1 MKTMPLIAALG
12 LTAALGCNVLGAAD
26 WTRFR
31 GANGS
36 GIATDST
43 APSAWSET
51 HGVKWKTPLPG
62 PGASSPIVRG
72 DRVFVTCYSGY
83 GDSVGGSTSPENLKR
98 HLVCI
103 SRTDGRILWS
113 QAVPAVL
120 PEDSYN
126 GMMAE
131 HGYASNTPAI
141 DDERVYAFFGKT
153 GVVAFDFAGKQL
165 WQVSV
170 GQDSSNRRWGSGS
183 SLVLYKDLVIVTA
196 SEESRS
202 IRALDK
208 RTGKEMW
215 KAAADTLELTY
226 GTPTLVESA
235 GGQAELVIAVPG
247 EVWSLN
253 PDTGKL
259 RWYATTALTGNVG
272 PSVVAAE
279 GIIYA
284 TGGFPGTGSVAVRA
298 GGKGDVTQSH
308 IVWSSQHGSYIPSP
322 VVYRGRLHFVNDQG
336 FAVCVDA
343 QTGNLVYKERLSG
356 VSSGSGGGFGSKPF
370 YASAVLANGN
380 LYAVSRRNGTF
391 VIAATPEFKLV
402 AQNKLPSDGSDFN
415 ATPALSGHQIFL
427 RSNRFLYCIEA
438 DVGGRSGQ
446 EKAGN

>member
-1 MKTMPLIAALG
+1 MKTTSVIARFGLLTVLG
-12 LTAALGCNVLGAAD
+12 GTVLGAAD

-31 GANGS
+31 GVNGS
-36 GIATDST
+36 GIASDSK
-43 APSAWSET
+43 APAIWSDAQ
-51 HGVKWKTPLPG
+51 GVKWKAPLPG

-72 DRVFVTCYSGY
+72 ERVFVTCYSGY
-83 GDSVGGSTSPENLKR
+83 GDGAGGSGSPENLKR

-103 SRTDGRILWS
+103 SRLEGKILWS

-141 DDERVYAFFGKT
+141 DDARVYAFFGKT

-165 WQVSV
+165 WQVNV
-170 GQDSSNRRWGSGS
+170 GQESSNRRWGSGS
-183 SLVLYKDLVIVTA
+183 SLILYKDFVIVTA

-208 RTGKEMW
+208 RTGKEVW

-226 GTPTLVESA
+226 GTPTLVDLA
-235 GGQAELVIAVPG
+235 DGQAELVIAVPG

-259 RWYATTALTGNVG
+259 RWYASTALTGNVG

-279 GIIYA
+279 GVVYA
-284 TGGFPGTGSVAVRA
+284 TGGFPGTGSVAVRT

-322 VVYRGRLHFVNDQG
+322 VVYQGRLHFVNDQG
-336 FAVCVDA
+336 FAVCLDA
-343 QTGNLVYKERLSG
+343 RTGHLIYKERLPGAASG
-356 VSSGSGGGFGSKPF
+356 GGGFGAKPF
-370 YASAVLANGN
+370 YASGVLANGN

-402 AQNKLPSDGSDFN
+402 AQNKLAADSSDFN
-415 ATPALSGHQIFL
+415 ATPALSGNQIFL

-438 DVGGRSGQ
+438 DAGGRSGQ
-446 EKAGN
+446 EKAGK